1 MDTDVDVLIVG
12 AGPTGLLLANELG
25 LAGVRTALAERL
37 PHRSG
42 QSKALN
48 LQPRT
53 AEVLDCRGWLEPV
66 LDRSLALLPSGH
78 FAGLP
83 LHYGALDTAF
93 PHQVGIPQAR
103 VEEFLEDHLAE
114 YGVPVLRGRELTSFR
129 QDADGVTATLRGPDG
144 AECTAR
150 ARFLVGADGGH
161 STVRRVLD
169 VPFPGRDGR
178 IGMAVADV
186 ELVADVD
193 PGAELGTDVVP
204 GSVVGL
210 GTAEAGSG
218 APGEPWQLPDL
229 SPDPAGVAF
238 LVPLGD
244 GVHRLILG
252 GPEQQ
257 GVDRDAPVTAD
268 EVRTA
273 LARCPGPPRQL
284 RAVRWASRFTDA
296 SRQAE
301 RYADGRVLLAGDAA
315 HVHAPAG
322 GQGLNLGMQDAFN
335 LGWKLAAT
343 VRGWAPDGLLATYHT
358 ERHPVGARVLA
369 NTRAQM
375 VLTLPDPDAVVVR
388 DLMADLLTTP
398 EANRRVAAMIAGT
411 DIRYPMPG
419 APDHSLLGARA
430 PGVRLPSGRGALLAD
445 AASAVAVAA
454 ADGWADRVDRIERFG
469 RPNGS
474 GRLRRSDCL
483 GHGPAAAEGE
493 TLLVRP
499 DGHVCWAGRN
509 DDTDGLRSALA
520 RWFGAPH

>member
-1 MDTDVDVLIVG
+1 MDTDIEVLIAG

-25 LAGVRTALAERL
+25 LAGVRAAVVERL
-37 PHRSG
+37 PHRTG

-66 LDRSLALLPSGH
+66 MDRSLALLPAGH

-83 LHYGALDTAF
+83 LDYGALDTAF

-144 AECTAR
+144 AECTVR
-150 ARFLVGADGGH
+150 AGYLVGADGGR
-161 STVRRVLD
+161 STVRRVLG

-178 IGMAVADV
+178 VGMAVADI
-186 ELVADVD
+186 ELA
-193 PGAELGTDVVP
+193 PAET
-204 GSVVGL
+204 
-210 GTAEAGSG
+210 GSG
-218 APGEPWQLPDL
+218 APGDSWRLPDL
-229 SPDPAGVAF
+229 SPDPSGLAF
-238 LVPLGD
+238 LLPLGD
-244 GVHRLILG
+244 GVHRLIFG
-252 GPEQQ
+252 GPAQQ
-257 GVDRDAPVTAD
+257 DADRDAPVTAD
-268 EVRTA
+268 EVRAA
-273 LARCPGPPRQL
+273 LALSPGPPREL

-315 HVHAPAG
+315 HIHAPAG

-335 LGWKLAAT
+335 LGWKLAA
-343 VRGWAPDGLLATYHT
+343 VIRDRAPDELLATYHA

-369 NTRAQM
+369 NTRAQT

-388 DLMADLLTTP
+388 ELLADLLTAP
-398 EANRRVAAMIAGT
+398 ETNLRIAAMIAGT

-419 APDHSLLGARA
+419 APDHPLLGARA
-430 PGVRLPSGRGALLAD
+430 PGVRLPYGRGALLAD
-445 AASAVAVAA
+445 AASAVAAA
-454 ADGWADRVDRIERFG
+454 ADGWVGRVDRVG
-469 RPNGS
+469 RP
-474 GRLRRSDCL
+474 D
-483 GHGPAAAEGE
+483 HGPAADGGE
-493 TLLVRP
+493 ALLVRP
-499 DGHVCWAGRN
+499 DGYVCWAGR
-509 DDTDGLRSALA
+509 DDDADGLRAALA
-520 RWFGAPH
+520 RWFGAPRAAGVPGGGPSSAVDVVG

>member
-1 MDTDVDVLIVG
+1 MDTDDTDFDFDTDVLIAG

-25 LAGVRTALAERL
+25 LAGVRAAVVERL
-37 PHRSG
+37 PRRTG

-53 AEVLDCRGWLEPV
+53 AEVLDCRGWLDPV
-66 LDRSLALLPSGH
+66 LDRSLALLPAGH

-83 LHYGALDTAF
+83 LDYEALDTAF

-114 YGVPVLRGRELTSFR
+114 YGVPVLRGRELTSFQ
-129 QDADGVTATLRGPDG
+129 QDPDGVVATLLEPDG
-144 AECTAR
+144 TERSVR
-150 ARFLVGADGGH
+150 ARYLVGADGGS
-161 STVRRVLD
+161 STVRRLLG
-169 VPFPGRDGR
+169 VPFPGWDGR

-186 ELVADVD
+186 ELADIESAD
-193 PGAELGTDVVP
+193 
-204 GSVVGL
+204 
-210 GTAEAGSG
+210 GTAESSDLGR
-218 APGEPWQLPDL
+218 PWQLPDL
-229 SPDPAGVAF
+229 TPDPAGVAF
-238 LVPLGD
+238 LLPLGD

-273 LARCPGPPRQL
+273 LARCPGPPREL

-315 HVHAPAG
+315 HIHAPAG

-335 LGWKLAAT
+335 LGWKLAA
-343 VRGWAPDGLLATYHT
+343 VVSGRAPEGLLTTYHT

-369 NTRAQM
+369 NTRAQV
-375 VLTLPDPDAVVVR
+375 VLTLPDPDAMVVR
-388 DLMADLLTTP
+388 DLLADLLSGP

-411 DIRYPMPG
+411 DVRYPMPG
-419 APDHSLLGARA
+419 APDHPLLGARA
-430 PGVRLPSGRGALLAD
+430 SGVRLPSGRGALLAD
-445 AASAVAVAA
+445 AASAAFAA
-454 ADGWADRVDRIERFG
+454 ADGWTDRVDRKDDG
-469 RPNGS
+469 RNGVGGGS
-474 GRLRRSDCL
+474 GV
-483 GHGPAAAEGE
+483 GVGVGVGVGE
-493 TLLVRP
+493 ALLVRP
-499 DGHVCWAGRN
+499 DGHVCWAGR
-509 DDTDGLRSALA
+509 DDETDGLHAALTH
-520 RWFGAPH
+520 WFGAHPDPARLEPLLA

>member
-1 MDTDVDVLIVG
+1 MHTDVEVLIAG

-25 LAGVRTALAERL
+25 LAGVRVAVAERL
-37 PHRSG
+37 PHRTG

-83 LHYGALDTAF
+83 LNYGALDTAF

-129 QDADGVTATLRGPDG
+129 QDAHGVTTTLLGPDG
-144 AECTAR
+144 AECTVR
-150 ARFLVGADGGH
+150 AAYLVGADGGR
-161 STVRRVLD
+161 SAVRRILGM
-169 VPFPGRDGR
+169 PFPGRDGR
-178 IGMAVADV
+178 VSMAVADIELAAV
-186 ELVADVD
+186 EPESND
-193 PGAELGTDVVP
+193 PGK
-204 GSVVGL
+204 S
-210 GTAEAGSG
+210 
-218 APGEPWQLPDL
+218 WRLPDL
-229 SPDPAGVAF
+229 SPNPEGVAF
-238 LVPLGD
+238 LLPLGD

-257 GVDRDAPVTAD
+257 GIDRDAPVTAD
-268 EVRTA
+268 EVRAA
-273 LARCPGPPRQL
+273 LARCPGPPREL

-315 HVHAPAG
+315 HIHAPAG

-335 LGWKLAAT
+335 LGWKLAAV
-343 VRGWAPDGLLATYHT
+343 VRGWAPDGLLATYHA
-358 ERHPVGARVLA
+358 ERHPVGAQVLA

-375 VLTLPDPDAVVVR
+375 VLTLPDPDAVAVR
-388 DLMADLLTTP
+388 DLLAAP

-419 APDHSLLGARA
+419 EPDHPLLGARA
-430 PGVRLPSGRGALLAD
+430 PGVRLPSGRGTLLAD
-445 AASAVAVAA
+445 AGSVVAA
-454 ADGWADRVDRIERFG
+454 AREGWADRVERLDRRD
-469 RPNGS
+469 RLDRCDSLDRRDSP
-474 GRLRRSDCL
+474 GRLDR
-483 GHGPAAAEGE
+483 GPAADGDEA
-493 TLLVRP
+493 LLVRP
-499 DGHVCWAGRN
+499 DGHVCWAGPG
-509 DDTDGLRSALA
+509 DDADGLRAALA
-520 RWFGAPH
+520 RWFGAPRTPTRL

>member
-1 MDTDVDVLIVG
+1 MNADVDVLIAG

-25 LAGVRTALAERL
+25 LAGVRTAVAERL
-37 PHRSG
+37 PRRTG

-53 AEVLDCRGWLEPV
+53 AEVLDCRGWLEPL

-83 LHYGALDTAF
+83 LNYGALDTAF

-114 YGVPVLRGRELTSFR
+114 HGVPVQRGRELTSFQ
-129 QDADGVTATLRGPDG
+129 QDADGVTATLLGPDG
-144 AECTAR
+144 TESTVQAGY
-150 ARFLVGADGGH
+150 LVGADGGR
-161 STVRRVLD
+161 STVRRILG

-186 ELVADVD
+186 ELRPAD
-193 PGAELGTDVVP
+193 E
-204 GSVVGL
+204 
-210 GTAEAGSG
+210 
-218 APGEPWQLPDL
+218 APGEPVEGYETHRRVTQVPGGDEVFAATEAGSDGTGEPWHLPDL
-229 SPDPAGVAF
+229 SPDPAGLAF
-238 LVPLGD
+238 LLPLGG

-273 LARCPGPPRQL
+273 LVRCPGPPREL
-284 RAVRWASRFTDA
+284 RAIRWASRFTDA

-315 HVHAPAG
+315 HIHAPAG

-335 LGWKLAAT
+335 LGWKLAA
-343 VRGWAPDGLLATYHT
+343 VARGRAPTELLATYHT

-375 VLTLPDPDAVVVR
+375 ALTLPDPDAMAVR
-388 DLMADLLTTP
+388 DLLADLLTTP
-398 EANRRVAAMIAGT
+398 EANHHIAAMIAGT

-419 APDHSLLGARA
+419 APHHPLLGARA
-430 PGVRLPSGRGALLAD
+430 PGVQLPSGRAALLT
-445 AASAVAVAA
+445 AAPTSAA
-454 ADGWADRVDRIERFG
+454 AAAAKDWGDRVDR
-469 RPNGS
+469 
-474 GRLRRSDCL
+474 L
-483 GHGPAAAEGE
+483 GPLGPAANGDEA
-493 TLLVRP
+493 LLVRP

-509 DDTDGLRSALA
+509 DDADSLRAALA
-520 RWFGAPH
+520 RWFGPIS

>member
-1 MDTDVDVLIVG
+1 MNTDVDVLIAG

-25 LAGVRTALAERL
+25 LAGVRTAVAERL
-37 PHRSG
+37 PRRTG

-53 AEVLDCRGWLEPV
+53 AEVLDCRGWLEPL

-83 LHYGALDTAF
+83 LNYGALDTAF

-114 YGVPVLRGRELTSFR
+114 YGVPVQRGRELTSFQ
-129 QDADGVTATLRGPDG
+129 QDADGVTATLLGPDG
-144 AECTAR
+144 TESTVR
-150 ARFLVGADGGH
+150 AGYLVGADGGR
-161 STVRRVLD
+161 STVRRILG

-186 ELVADVD
+186 ELRPAD
-193 PGAELGTDVVP
+193 E
-204 GSVVGL
+204 
-210 GTAEAGSG
+210 
-218 APGEPWQLPDL
+218 APGEPVEGYETHRGVTQVPGGDEAFSATEAGSDGTGEPWHLPDL
-229 SPDPAGVAF
+229 SPDPAGLAF
-238 LVPLGD
+238 LLPLGG

-273 LARCPGPPRQL
+273 LVRCPGPPREL
-284 RAVRWASRFTDA
+284 RAIRWASRFTDA

-315 HVHAPAG
+315 HIHAPAG

-335 LGWKLAAT
+335 LGWKLAA
-343 VRGWAPDGLLATYHT
+343 VARGRAPTELLATYHT

-375 VLTLPDPDAVVVR
+375 ALTLPDPDAMAVR
-388 DLMADLLTTP
+388 DLLADLLTTP
-398 EANRRVAAMIAGT
+398 EANHHIAAMIAGT
-411 DIRYPMPG
+411 DIRYPMPD
-419 APDHSLLGARA
+419 APDHPLLGARA
-430 PGVRLPSGRGALLAD
+430 PGVRLPSGRAALLT
-445 AASAVAVAA
+445 AAPTSAAAAAVAEGWGNRVDCHGPLGPA
-454 ADGWADRVDRIERFG
+454 ADGDEA
-469 RPNGS
+469 
-474 GRLRRSDCL
+474 
-483 GHGPAAAEGE
+483 
-493 TLLVRP
+493 LLVRP

-509 DDTDGLRSALA
+509 DDADSLRSALA
-520 RWFGAPH
+520 HWFGPISSP